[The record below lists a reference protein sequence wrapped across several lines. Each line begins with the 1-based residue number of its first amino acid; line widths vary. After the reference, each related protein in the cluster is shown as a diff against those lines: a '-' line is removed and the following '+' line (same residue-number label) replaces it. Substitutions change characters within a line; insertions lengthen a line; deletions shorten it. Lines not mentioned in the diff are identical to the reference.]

1 MKTKVK
7 LRYHP
12 DASVS
17 DLLFFL
23 SLANKAARSQ
33 PSNVAVLEVCWMP
46 QGRFGGLLLTR
57 HA

>member
-1 MKTKVK
+1 MKTRVK
-7 LRYHP
+7 LWNHP

-23 SLANKAARSQ
+23 SLATKADQSQ
-33 PSNVAVLEVCWMP
+33 PSHVAILEVCHMP
-46 QGRFGGLLLTR
+46 QGSFGGLLLTH